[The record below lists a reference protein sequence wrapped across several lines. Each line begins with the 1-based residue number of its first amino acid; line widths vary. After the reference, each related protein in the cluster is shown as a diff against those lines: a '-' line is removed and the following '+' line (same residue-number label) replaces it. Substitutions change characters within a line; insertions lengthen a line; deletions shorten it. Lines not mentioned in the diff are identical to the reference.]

1 MVQHPKT
8 YVLFSQNV
16 LIDIHV
22 LIVGKNDDHDELKI
36 LSTKETVIVMGVC
49 VCVCVDEVFF
59 CER

>member
-36 LSTKETVIVMGVC
+36 LSTKEIVIVMG